1 MVPLPRRKKWST
13 SSTDPTFHDRH
24 QYTSITYSL
33 YCISLPV
40 EEKLLILNSYL
51 NKLYKVLRSFQK
63 YQQRNRN
70 SSKCFLYYQL
80 NYFCFFWFQL
90 PVGKTTLPVR
100 RISSLRWLKW
110 LQNLWNHGLIDCRVH
125 LVLSW
130 EFEYQR
136 HFFLRAEGDLQ
147 QRRTSLKNRKKM
159 NLKKKTMNLQFS
171 LWSMLM
177 DP

>member
-1 MVPLPRRKKWST
+1 MVPLPWRKKWST

-24 QYTSITYSL
+24 QYTSI
-33 YCISLPV
+33 SLPV
-40 EEKLLILNSYL
+40 EEKWLILNSYL
-51 NKLYKVLRSFQK
+51 NKLYKVLHNFRK
-63 YQQRNRN
+63 YQQRSKS
-70 SSKCFLYYQL
+70 SSKYFLYYQS

-90 PVGKTTLPVR
+90 PVR
-100 RISSLRWLKW
+100 RDSSLRWLKW

-130 EFEYQR
+130 EFEYRR